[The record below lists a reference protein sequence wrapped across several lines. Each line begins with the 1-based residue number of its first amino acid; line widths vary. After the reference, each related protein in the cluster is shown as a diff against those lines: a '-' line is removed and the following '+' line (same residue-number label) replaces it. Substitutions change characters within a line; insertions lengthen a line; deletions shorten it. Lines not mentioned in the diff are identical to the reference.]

1 MATTYMINKKK
12 LTHDEHKKIAKD
24 LGGDLVCIAN
34 QQEHTMVET
43 LMKNSN
49 ITNAWI
55 GAHRKQE
62 GAQKGPGHW
71 KWDDGSVWKYTK
83 WAQGEPQVKEKFV
96 KLRVNAGWE
105 DHDDHHASAVYK
117 IPKTQYIANPKK
129 MTFDEHRAYADKNG
143 MALVSIHNEAENEV
157 VRKLAHIQDLGDK
170 FWIGGEKR
178 GSNFVWVDD
187 SSWDYTNWEQNHPD
201 NGQNGKTIMSA
212 NGKWL
217 DSANKSEQKEINEL
231 KELYTYVGEAG
242 CHNDTNKAKLN
253 CINDVNCQFVGQ
265 QSNGCWHKLKQDND
279 GKSVKSTYTRGFI
292 NVRPVEQIVEKPVDV
307 VNYDDNNPRKLGAV
321 YMITSL
327 YKTQY
332 EAAESELVK
341 TNALID
347 DYNYELYEKET
358 KIPGGKAKRI
368 KEGFAESF
376 VEGNTSGGGLERSEQ
391 LHDKVIKKLNNI
403 IKYNQSLKQQQKE
416 HKDKYVNFK
425 NNIIKLNKS
434 IQDDVKVE
442 KKKLNT
448 SMKDKI
454 IYMDYENGLFD
465 NINDGLDGSVVY
477 ENSRRTYYQSQQMDS
492 LKFINQKI
500 LFWIY
505 TILVVIYGIAL
516 QYTDTKIEYKVLY
529 ISMFVLFPFVAYYI
543 EYYLFR
549 LIQYVYRSL
558 NRNAYSNDNF

>member
-24 LGGDLVCIAN
+24 LGGDLVCIVN
-34 QQEHTMVET
+34 QQEQTMVET

-83 WAQGEPQVKEKFV
+83 WAQGEPQAKEKFV
-96 KLRVNAGWE
+96 KLRIDAGWE

-212 NGKWL
+212 NGKWH
-217 DSANKSEQKEINEL
+217 DATKVPAKKEL
-231 KELYTYVGEAG
+231 KELYTYVGEGG
-242 CHNDTNKAKLN
+242 CHNDTNKAKQDCRN
-253 CINDVNCQFVGQ
+253 HMTCQFVGQ

-279 GKSVKSTYTRGFI
+279 GKSVKSTYTRGFF
-292 NVRPVEQIVEKPVDV
+292 NVKPVQNDV
-307 VNYDDNNPRKLGAV
+307 QDTVSAYDANNPPKLGAV

-327 YKTQY
+327 YKKQY
-332 EAAESELVK
+332 EAAESKLVK

-358 KIPGGKAKRI
+358 KKPGTKAKRI
-368 KEGFAESF
+368 EGFAESF
-376 VEGNTSGGGLERSEQ
+376 IEGNTSGGGLERSEQ
-391 LHDKVIKKLNNI
+391 LHDKVIQELDSIITYNKTQTELQDAHKKKYSNFLFNLRNLNT
-403 IKYNQSLKQQQKE
+403 
-416 HKDKYVNFK
+416 
-425 NNIIKLNKS
+425 S
-434 IQDDVKVE
+434 IQDDIEIETTKF
-442 KKKLNT
+442 KT

-465 NINDGLDGSVVY
+465 NINDGLDGSVAHN
-477 ENSRRTYYQSQQMDS
+477 NSRRTYYQSQQMDS

-516 QYTDTKIEYKVLY
+516 QYTDTKTEYKVLY

>member
-24 LGGDLVCIAN
+24 LGGDLVCIVN
-34 QQEHTMVET
+34 QQEQTMVET

-83 WAQGEPQVKEKFV
+83 WAQGEPQAKEKFV
-96 KLRVNAGWE
+96 KLRIDAGWE

-212 NGKWL
+212 NGKWH
-217 DSANKSEQKEINEL
+217 DATKVPAKKEL
-231 KELYTYVGEAG
+231 KELYTYVGEGG
-242 CHNDTNKAKLN
+242 CHNDTNKAKQDCRN
-253 CINDVNCQFVGQ
+253 HMTCQFVGQ

-279 GKSVKSTYTRGFI
+279 GKSVKSTYTRGFF
-292 NVRPVEQIVEKPVDV
+292 NVKPVQNDV
-307 VNYDDNNPRKLGAV
+307 QDTVSTYDPNNPPKLGAV

-327 YKTQY
+327 YKKQY
-332 EAAESELVK
+332 EAAESKLVK

-358 KIPGGKAKRI
+358 KKPGSKAKRI
-368 KEGFAESF
+368 EGFAESF
-376 VEGNTSGGGLERSEQ
+376 IEGNTSGGGLERSEQ
-391 LHDKVIKKLNNI
+391 LHDKVIQELDSIITYNKTQTELQDAHKKKYSNFLFNLRNLNT
-403 IKYNQSLKQQQKE
+403 
-416 HKDKYVNFK
+416 
-425 NNIIKLNKS
+425 S
-434 IQDDVKVE
+434 IQDDIEIETTKF
-442 KKKLNT
+442 KT

-465 NINDGLDGSVVY
+465 NINDGLDGSVAHN
-477 ENSRRTYYQSQQMDS
+477 NSRRTYYQSQQMDS

-516 QYTDTKIEYKVLY
+516 QYTDTKTEYKVLY

-549 LIQYVYRSL
+549 LIQYVYRNL

>member
-24 LGGDLVCIAN
+24 LGGNLVCIAN
-34 QQEHTMVET
+34 QQEQTMVET

-55 GAHRKQE
+55 GAQRKQE
-62 GAQKGPGHW
+62 GAEYGPGHW

-83 WAQGEPQVKEKFV
+83 WAQGEPQFKEKFV
-96 KLRVNAGWE
+96 KLRVDAGWE
-105 DHDDHHASAVYK
+105 DRDDHHASAVYK
-117 IPKTQYIANPKK
+117 IPKTQYVANPKK

-187 SSWDYTNWEQNHPD
+187 SSWGYTNWEQNHPD

-212 NGKWL
+212 NGKWH
-217 DSANKSEQKEINEL
+217 DATKVPAKKEL
-231 KELYTYVGEAG
+231 KELYTYVGEGG
-242 CHNDTNKAKLN
+242 CHNDTNKAKQDCRN
-253 CINDVNCQFVGQ
+253 HMTCQFVGQ

-279 GKSVKSTYTRGFI
+279 GKSVKSTYTRGFF
-292 NVRPVEQIVEKPVDV
+292 NVKPVQNDV
-307 VNYDDNNPRKLGAV
+307 QHIVSTYDANNPPKLGAV

-327 YKTQY
+327 YKKQY

-347 DYNYELYEKET
+347 DYNYQLYGKPYTPHTNET
-358 KIPGGKAKRI
+358 VKKI
-368 KEGFAESF
+368 EGFLEGIDSQDIGYGGIDQASDLDDVITEMTLVLQENINSTTSAVLQQEKYSNFLYNLTNLNESI
-376 VEGNTSGGGLERSEQ
+376 
-391 LHDKVIKKLNNI
+391 D
-403 IKYNQSLKQQQKE
+403 
-416 HKDKYVNFK
+416 KDKENETGKF
-425 NNIIKLNKS
+425 
-434 IQDDVKVE
+434 E
-442 KKKLNT
+442 T

-454 IYMDYENGLFD
+454 IYMKYENGLFD
-465 NINDGLDGSVVY
+465 NINDGLDGSVAHN
-477 ENSRRTYYQSQQMDS
+477 NSRRTYYQSQQMDS

-516 QYTDTKIEYKVLY
+516 QYTDTKTEYKVLY

-549 LIQYVYRSL
+549 LIQYVYRNL

>member
-1 MATTYMINKKK
+1 MGTRRASI
-12 LTHDEHKKIAKD
+12 
-24 LGGDLVCIAN
+24 
-34 QQEHTMVET
+34 
-43 LMKNSN
+43 
-49 ITNAWI
+49 
-55 GAHRKQE
+55 
-62 GAQKGPGHW
+62 
-71 KWDDGSVWKYTK
+71 
-83 WAQGEPQVKEKFV
+83 KEKFV
-96 KLRVNAGWE
+96 KLRVDAGWE
-105 DHDDHHASAVYK
+105 DRDDHHASAVYK

-201 NGQNGKTIMSA
+201 NGQNGKTIMSD
-212 NGKWL
+212 NGKWH
-217 DSANKSEQKEINEL
+217 DATKVPAKKEL

-242 CHNDTNKAKLN
+242 CHNDTNKAKQDCRN
-253 CINDVNCQFVGQ
+253 HMTCQFVGQ
-265 QSNGCWHKLKQDND
+265 QSNSCWHKLKQDND
-279 GKSVKSTYTRGFI
+279 GINVKSTYTRGFF
-292 NVRPVEQIVEKPVDV
+292 NVKPVENNIENTVST
-307 VNYDDNNPRKLGAV
+307 YDPNNPLKLGAV

-347 DYNYELYEKET
+347 DYNYLLYEKET
-358 KIPGGKAKRI
+358 KKPEGKGERI
-368 KEGFAESF
+368 EGF
-376 VEGNTSGGGLERSEQ
+376 VEGNTTIGGGLVASELLHDRVIEQ
-391 LHDKVIKKLNNI
+391 LEVVIEYNTEKNKL
-403 IKYNQSLKQQQKE
+403 E
-416 HKDKYVNFK
+416 DAHKDKYVNFLV
-425 NNIIKLNKS
+425 NLQNLNKS
-434 IQDDVKVE
+434 IKDDVNNE
-442 KKKLNT
+442 KKKFKI

-454 IYMDYENGLFD
+454 IYMKYENDLFD
-465 NINDGLDGSVVY
+465 NINDGLDGSVAHN
-477 ENSRRTYYQSQQMDS
+477 NSRRTYYQSQQMDS

-505 TILVVIYGIAL
+505 TILVVIYSIAL
-516 QYTDTKIEYKVLY
+516 QYTDTKTEYKVLY

-549 LIQYVYRSL
+549 LIQYVYRNL

>member
-24 LGGDLVCIAN
+24 LGGDLVCIVN
-34 QQEHTMVET
+34 QQEQTMVET

-55 GAHRKQE
+55 GARRKQE

-83 WAQGEPQVKEKFV
+83 WAQGEPQFKEKFV
-96 KLRVNAGWE
+96 KLRVDAGWE
-105 DHDDHHASAVYK
+105 DRDDHHASAVYK

-212 NGKWL
+212 NGKWH
-217 DSANKSEQKEINEL
+217 DATKVPAKKEL

-242 CHNDTNKAKLN
+242 CHNDTNKAKQDCRN
-253 CINDVNCQFVGQ
+253 HMTCQFVGQ

-279 GKSVKSTYTRGFI
+279 GKSVKSTYTRGFF
-292 NVRPVEQIVEKPVDV
+292 NVKPVQNDV
-307 VNYDDNNPRKLGAV
+307 QDTVSTYDANNPPKLGAV

-327 YKTQY
+327 YKKQY
-332 EAAESELVK
+332 EAAESKLVK

-347 DYNYELYEKET
+347 DYNYELNEKET
-358 KIPGGKAKRI
+358 EKPGSKATRI
-368 KEGFAESF
+368 EGFVESF
-376 VEGNTSGGGLERSEQ
+376 VEGNTSGGGLVRSEL
-391 LHDKVIKKLNNI
+391 LHDRVIQQLDNVIEYNEDLTQLQDAHKKKYSNFLVNLQNLNT
-403 IKYNQSLKQQQKE
+403 
-416 HKDKYVNFK
+416 
-425 NNIIKLNKS
+425 S
-434 IQDDVKVE
+434 IQDDIEIETTKF
-442 KKKLNT
+442 KT

-465 NINDGLDGSVVY
+465 NINDGLDGSVAHN
-477 ENSRRTYYQSQQMDS
+477 NSRRTYYQSQQMDS

-516 QYTDTKIEYKVLY
+516 QYTDTKTEYKVLY

-549 LIQYVYRSL
+549 LIQYVYRNL

>member
-34 QQEHTMVET
+34 QQEQTMVET

-55 GAHRKQE
+55 GAQRKQE
-62 GAQKGPGHW
+62 GAEYGAGHW

-83 WAQGEPQVKEKFV
+83 WAQGEPQFKEKFV
-96 KLRVNAGWE
+96 KLRVDAGWE
-105 DHDDHHASAVYK
+105 DRDDHHASAVYK

-143 MALVSIHNEAENEV
+143 MSLVSIYNEAENEV

-212 NGKWL
+212 NGKWH
-217 DSANKSEQKEINEL
+217 DATKVPVKKEL
-231 KELYTYVGEAG
+231 KELYTYVGDGG
-242 CHNDTNKAKLN
+242 CHNDTNKAKQDCRNHLT
-253 CINDVNCQFVGQ
+253 CQFVGQ
-265 QSNGCWHKLKQDND
+265 QPNGCWHKLKQDND
-279 GKSVKSTYTRGFI
+279 GKSVKSYYTRGFF
-292 NVRPVEQIVEKPVDV
+292 NVKPVENNIENTVST
-307 VNYDDNNPRKLGAV
+307 YDPNNPPKLGAV

-327 YKTQY
+327 YKKQY

-347 DYNYELYEKET
+347 DYNYQLNGKKT
-358 KIPGGKAKRI
+358 KKPERKGERI
-368 KEGFAESF
+368 EGF
-376 VEGNTSGGGLERSEQ
+376 VEGNTIGGGLVASEH
-391 LHDKVIKKLNNI
+391 LHDEVIQELCNI
-403 IKYNQSLKQQQKE
+403 ITYNEGENDLLNAHKQKYS
-416 HKDKYVNFK
+416 NFLD
-425 NNIIKLNKS
+425 NLRKLDKS
-434 IQDDVKVE
+434 IEDDVNNE
-442 KKKLNT
+442 KRKFNT
-448 SMKDKI
+448 SMKKKI
-454 IYMDYENGLFD
+454 IYMDYEDGLFD
-465 NINDGLDGSVVY
+465 NINDSLDGSVAHN
-477 ENSRRTYYQSQQMDS
+477 NSRRTYYQSQQMDS

-549 LIQYVYRSL
+549 LIHYVYRSL

>member
-24 LGGDLVCIAN
+24 LGGDLVCIVN
-34 QQEHTMVET
+34 QQEQTMVET

-83 WAQGEPQVKEKFV
+83 WAQGEPQAKEKFV
-96 KLRVNAGWE
+96 KLRIDAGWE

-212 NGKWL
+212 NGKWH
-217 DSANKSEQKEINEL
+217 DATKVPAKKEL
-231 KELYTYVGEAG
+231 KELYTYVGEGG
-242 CHNDTNKAKLN
+242 CHNDTNKAKQDCRN
-253 CINDVNCQFVGQ
+253 HMTCQFVGQ

-279 GKSVKSTYTRGFI
+279 GKSVKSTYTRGFF
-292 NVRPVEQIVEKPVDV
+292 NVKPVQNDV
-307 VNYDDNNPRKLGAV
+307 QDTVSAYDANNPPKLGAV

-327 YKTQY
+327 YKKQY
-332 EAAESELVK
+332 EAAESKLVK

-358 KIPGGKAKRI
+358 KKPGSKAKRI
-368 KEGFAESF
+368 EGFAESF
-376 VEGNTSGGGLERSEQ
+376 IEGNTSGGGLERSEQ
-391 LHDKVIKKLNNI
+391 LHDKVIQELDSIITYNKTQTELQDAHKKKYSNFLFNLRNLNT
-403 IKYNQSLKQQQKE
+403 
-416 HKDKYVNFK
+416 
-425 NNIIKLNKS
+425 S
-434 IQDDVKVE
+434 IQDDIEIETTKF
-442 KKKLNT
+442 KT

-465 NINDGLDGSVVY
+465 NINDGLDGSVAHN
-477 ENSRRTYYQSQQMDS
+477 NSRRTYYQSQQMDS

-516 QYTDTKIEYKVLY
+516 QYTDTKTEYKVLY

-558 NRNAYSNDNF
+558 NRNTYSNDNF